1 MLEPR
6 WERAVLEKSEKSSGL
21 PAGEVAN
28 LVLTRREAEVATL
41 VAQGLP
47 NKVVAGQLGLREGT
61 VKIHLHNI
69 YTKLGVSNRTA
80 LLLTVIANER
90 K

>member
-1 MLEPR
+1 MLE
-6 WERAVLEKSEKSSGL
+6 KFEKSSGSV
-21 PAGEVAN
+21 ASESVASEMAN
-28 LVLTRREAEVATL
+28 LVLTRRESEVARL

-80 LLLTVIANER
+80 LLLTVLVNEQ

>member
-1 MLEPR
+1 MFENTSGL
-6 WERAVLEKSEKSSGL
+6 ASSGL
-21 PAGEVAN
+21 AN
-28 LVLTRREAEVATL
+28 QALTRREAEIATL

-80 LLLTVIANER
+80 LLLTVIANQRE
-90 K
+90 